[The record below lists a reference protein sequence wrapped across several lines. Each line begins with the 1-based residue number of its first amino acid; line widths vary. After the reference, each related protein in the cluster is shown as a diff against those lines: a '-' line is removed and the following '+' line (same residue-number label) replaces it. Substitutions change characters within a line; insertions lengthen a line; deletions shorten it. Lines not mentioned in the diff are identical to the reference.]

1 MTPDDHHDPTI
12 IPVFSGGDLC
22 QHRRDQG
29 GHRGHLFQ
37 SQPGRRDRM
46 GMGDERWGYH
56 GEIDVHIYIDT
67 HTGYK

>member
-1 MTPDDHHDPTI
+1 MMM
-12 IPVFSGGDLC
+12 IPPPSLLGGDLC

-46 GMGDERWGYH
+46 GMGERWGYH
-56 GEIDVHIYIDT
+56 EDIMG
-67 HTGYK
+67 K